1 MNHFKIVAQAD
12 IQSYVVDVDV
22 SNLADLGST
31 WYSGPMT
38 QNILEI
44 RLDDSFVAPP
54 RV

>member
-1 MNHFKIVAQAD
+1 
-12 IQSYVVDVDV
+12 
-22 SNLADLGST
+22 LGST

-54 RV
+54 RVWEFEGINGWTSLSGFGPLLTGLKRAE